1 MSKKRIINAIVQ
13 IEKESGSFDDSLLD
27 QLKELDLDELKGI
40 LKDYDPGLTDQYT
53 KKKTKPKKVV
63 TVKRGGM
70 IKKFASG
77 GAAKR
82 GFFCKS
88 QSKVL

>member
-53 KKKTKPKKVV
+53 KKKTKPKKVA
-63 TVKRGGM
+63 TVKGGGM
-70 IKKFASG
+70 IKKFSSG
-77 GAAKR
+77 GAALR
-82 GFFCKS
+82 GFG
-88 QSKVL
+88 KVIK

>member
-53 KKKTKPKKVV
+53 KKKTKPKKVA
-63 TVKRGGM
+63 TVKGGGM
-70 IKKFASG
+70 IKKFSSG

-82 GFFCKS
+82 GFG
-88 QSKVL
+88 KVIK

>member
-82 GFFCKS
+82 GLG
-88 QSKVL
+88 KVIK

>member
-1 MSKKRIINAIVQ
+1 MSKKKIINAIVQ

-70 IKKFASG
+70 VKKFSSG
-77 GAAKR
+77 GAATR
-82 GFFCKS
+82 GFG
-88 QSKVL
+88 KVIK

>member
-70 IKKFASG
+70 IKKFSSG

-82 GFFCKS
+82 GFG
-88 QSKVL
+88 KVIK